1 MRNKENSMKRII
13 QITGAALIGL
23 ALAGCSDNNNSRSDS
38 DRPDLPV
45 DFTTFVKAEID
56 KTSDSREAA
65 NINDLEFS
73 FNDQNNEQAFDELF

>member
-1 MRNKENSMKRII
+1 MKSIV

-45 DFTTFVKAEID
+45 DVTTFVKAEID
-56 KTSDSREAA
+56 KTSDSREAV